1 MSNWFECKVK
11 YQKVDEN
18 GKQKGVAE
26 NYMVDAVSFT
36 DAEARIT
43 KELEQ
48 YAGLGEFVV
57 VDEPDVLAKLATAK
71 AHGASLVA
79 NAPLAIVVVADTSKS
94 DVWVEDASIATTL
107 IMLEA
112 ENQGLG
118 ACWVQMHLRGTEDG
132 VSATEN
138 LRKLL
143 NLKPEHEV
151 LAVVAIGYKAEE
163 KPARTDDD
171 LKFEKVHHLTL

>member
-57 VDEPDVLAKLATAK
+57 ASIKTTNYTEIIPNESGDRWFKCKAVFISFDEKSGKERRTSSSMLVQATDVKDAYDVLSK
-71 AHGASLVA
+71 ALSTTMADFTI
-79 NAPLAIVVVADTSKS
+79 PAINESSIMDIFGILHDFDKADGETS
-94 DVWVEDASIATTL
+94 
-107 IMLEA
+107 EA
-112 ENQGLG
+112 
-118 ACWVQMHLRGTEDG
+118 
-132 VSATEN
+132 
-138 LRKLL
+138 
-143 NLKPEHEV
+143 
-151 LAVVAIGYKAEE
+151 
-163 KPARTDDD
+163 
-171 LKFEKVHHLTL
+171 

>member
-43 KELEQ
+43 DELKD

-57 VDEPDVLAKLATAK
+57 ASIKTTNYAEIIPNESGDRWFKCKAVFISFDEKSGKERRTSQTMLVQATDVKDAYDVLSKALSTTMADFTIPAINESSIMDIFGILHDFDKDEPKD
-71 AHGASLVA
+71 
-79 NAPLAIVVVADTSKS
+79 
-94 DVWVEDASIATTL
+94 
-107 IMLEA
+107 
-112 ENQGLG
+112 
-118 ACWVQMHLRGTEDG
+118 
-132 VSATEN
+132 
-138 LRKLL
+138 
-143 NLKPEHEV
+143 
-151 LAVVAIGYKAEE
+151 EE
-163 KPARTDDD
+163 
-171 LKFEKVHHLTL
+171 

>member
-18 GKQKGVAE
+18 GKQKGVTE

-57 VDEPDVLAKLATAK
+57 
-71 AHGASLVA
+71 
-79 NAPLAIVVVADTSKS
+79 
-94 DVWVEDASIATTL
+94 ASIKTTNYTEIIPNESGDRWFKCKAVFISFDEKSGKERRSSSTMLVQATDVKD
-107 IMLEA
+107 A
-112 ENQGLG
+112 Y
-118 ACWVQMHLRGTEDG
+118 
-132 VSATEN
+132 
-138 LRKLL
+138 
-143 NLKPEHEV
+143 EV
-151 LAVVAIGYKAEE
+151 LSKALSTTMADFTIPAINESSIMDIFGILHDFDKADAEE
-163 KPARTDDD
+163 SK
-171 LKFEKVHHLTL
+171 E

>member
-1 MSNWFECKVK
+1 MNNWYECKVK

-57 VDEPDVLAKLATAK
+57 ASIKTANYTEIIPNESGDRWFKCKAVFISYDEKSGKERRSSSNMLVQATDVKDAYEVLSK
-71 AHGASLVA
+71 ALSTS
-79 NAPLAIVVVADTSKS
+79 VADFTIPAINES
-94 DVWVEDASIATTL
+94 SIMDIFGILHDFDKAD
-107 IMLEA
+107 
-112 ENQGLG
+112 
-118 ACWVQMHLRGTEDG
+118 TE
-132 VSATEN
+132 
-138 LRKLL
+138 
-143 NLKPEHEV
+143 
-151 LAVVAIGYKAEE
+151 
-163 KPARTDDD
+163 
-171 LKFEKVHHLTL
+171 

>member
-57 VDEPDVLAKLATAK
+57 ASIKTTNYTEIIPNESGDRWFKCKAVFISFDEKSGKERRSSSNMLVQATDVKDAYDVLSK
-71 AHGASLVA
+71 ALSTTMADFTI
-79 NAPLAIVVVADTSKS
+79 PAINES
-94 DVWVEDASIATTL
+94 SIMDIFGIL
-107 IMLEA
+107 HDFDKE
-112 ENQGLG
+112 E
-118 ACWVQMHLRGTEDG
+118 TE
-132 VSATEN
+132 E
-138 LRKLL
+138 
-143 NLKPEHEV
+143 
-151 LAVVAIGYKAEE
+151 
-163 KPARTDDD
+163 
-171 LKFEKVHHLTL
+171 

>member
-57 VDEPDVLAKLATAK
+57 ASIKTTNYTEIIPNESGDRWFKCKAVFISFDEKSGKERRSSSTMLVQATDVKDAYDVLSK
-71 AHGASLVA
+71 ALSTTMADFTI
-79 NAPLAIVVVADTSKS
+79 PAINESSIMDIFGILHDFDKADGETN
-94 DVWVEDASIATTL
+94 
-107 IMLEA
+107 EA
-112 ENQGLG
+112 
-118 ACWVQMHLRGTEDG
+118 
-132 VSATEN
+132 
-138 LRKLL
+138 
-143 NLKPEHEV
+143 
-151 LAVVAIGYKAEE
+151 
-163 KPARTDDD
+163 
-171 LKFEKVHHLTL
+171 

>member
-57 VDEPDVLAKLATAK
+57 ASIKTTNYTEIIPNESGDRWFKCKAVFISFDEKSGKERRSSSTMLVQATDVKDAYDVLSK
-71 AHGASLVA
+71 ALSTTMADFTI
-79 NAPLAIVVVADTSKS
+79 PAINES
-94 DVWVEDASIATTL
+94 SIMDIFSIL
-107 IMLEA
+107 HDFDKE
-112 ENQGLG
+112 E
-118 ACWVQMHLRGTEDG
+118 TE
-132 VSATEN
+132 E
-138 LRKLL
+138 
-143 NLKPEHEV
+143 
-151 LAVVAIGYKAEE
+151 
-163 KPARTDDD
+163 
-171 LKFEKVHHLTL
+171 

>member
-57 VDEPDVLAKLATAK
+57 ASIKTTNYTEIIPNESGDRWFKCKAVFISFDEKSGKERRTSQTMLVQATDVKDAYDVLSKALSTTMADFTIPAINESSIMDIFGILHDFDKDEPKD
-71 AHGASLVA
+71 
-79 NAPLAIVVVADTSKS
+79 
-94 DVWVEDASIATTL
+94 
-107 IMLEA
+107 
-112 ENQGLG
+112 
-118 ACWVQMHLRGTEDG
+118 
-132 VSATEN
+132 
-138 LRKLL
+138 
-143 NLKPEHEV
+143 
-151 LAVVAIGYKAEE
+151 EE
-163 KPARTDDD
+163 
-171 LKFEKVHHLTL
+171 

>member
-57 VDEPDVLAKLATAK
+57 ASIKTTNYTEIIPNESGDRWFKCKSVFISFDEKSGKERRSSSTMLVQATDVKDAYEVLSK
-71 AHGASLVA
+71 ALSTTMADFTI
-79 NAPLAIVVVADTSKS
+79 PAINESSIMDIFGILHDFDKADGETSK
-94 DVWVEDASIATTL
+94 A
-107 IMLEA
+107 
-112 ENQGLG
+112 
-118 ACWVQMHLRGTEDG
+118 
-132 VSATEN
+132 
-138 LRKLL
+138 
-143 NLKPEHEV
+143 
-151 LAVVAIGYKAEE
+151 
-163 KPARTDDD
+163 
-171 LKFEKVHHLTL
+171 

>member
-1 MSNWFECKVK
+1 MAVLKTKKMSNWFECKVK

-57 VDEPDVLAKLATAK
+57 ASIKTTNYTEIIPNESGDRWFKCKAVFISFDEKSGKERRSSSTMLVQATDVKDAYDVLSK
-71 AHGASLVA
+71 ALS
-79 NAPLAIVVVADTSKS
+79 T
-94 DVWVEDASIATTL
+94 SIADFTIPAINESS
-107 IMLEA
+107 IMDIFGILHDFDKE
-112 ENQGLG
+112 
-118 ACWVQMHLRGTEDG
+118 VTE
-132 VSATEN
+132 E
-138 LRKLL
+138 
-143 NLKPEHEV
+143 
-151 LAVVAIGYKAEE
+151 
-163 KPARTDDD
+163 
-171 LKFEKVHHLTL
+171 

>member
-57 VDEPDVLAKLATAK
+57 ASIKTANYTEIIPNESGDRWFKCKAVFISYDEKSGKERRSSSNMLVQATDVKDAYEVLSK
-71 AHGASLVA
+71 ALSTS
-79 NAPLAIVVVADTSKS
+79 VADFTIPAINES
-94 DVWVEDASIATTL
+94 SIMDIFGILHDFDKA
-107 IMLEA
+107 
-112 ENQGLG
+112 
-118 ACWVQMHLRGTEDG
+118 D
-132 VSATEN
+132 
-138 LRKLL
+138 
-143 NLKPEHEV
+143 
-151 LAVVAIGYKAEE
+151 AEE
-163 KPARTDDD
+163 KN
-171 LKFEKVHHLTL
+171 EE

>member
-57 VDEPDVLAKLATAK
+57 ASIKTTNYTEIIPNESGDRWFKCKAVFISFDEKSGKERRTSSSILVQATDVKDAYEVLSK
-71 AHGASLVA
+71 ALSTTMADFTI
-79 NAPLAIVVVADTSKS
+79 PAINESSIMDIFGILHDFDKADTEGK
-94 DVWVEDASIATTL
+94 
-107 IMLEA
+107 
-112 ENQGLG
+112 
-118 ACWVQMHLRGTEDG
+118 TE
-132 VSATEN
+132 E
-138 LRKLL
+138 
-143 NLKPEHEV
+143 
-151 LAVVAIGYKAEE
+151 
-163 KPARTDDD
+163 
-171 LKFEKVHHLTL
+171 

>member
-57 VDEPDVLAKLATAK
+57 ASIKTTNYTEIIPNESGDRWFKCKAVFISFDEKSGKERRSSSTMLVQATDVKDAYDVLSK
-71 AHGASLVA
+71 ALSTTMADFTI
-79 NAPLAIVVVADTSKS
+79 PAINESSIMDIFGILHDFDKADGETS
-94 DVWVEDASIATTL
+94 
-107 IMLEA
+107 EA
-112 ENQGLG
+112 
-118 ACWVQMHLRGTEDG
+118 
-132 VSATEN
+132 
-138 LRKLL
+138 
-143 NLKPEHEV
+143 
-151 LAVVAIGYKAEE
+151 
-163 KPARTDDD
+163 
-171 LKFEKVHHLTL
+171 

>member
-57 VDEPDVLAKLATAK
+57 ASIKTTNYTEIIPNESGDRWFKCKAVFISFDEKSGKERRSSSNMLVQATDVKDAYDVLSK
-71 AHGASLVA
+71 ALSTTMADFTI
-79 NAPLAIVVVADTSKS
+79 PAINESSIMDIFGILHDFDKADGETS
-94 DVWVEDASIATTL
+94 
-107 IMLEA
+107 EA
-112 ENQGLG
+112 
-118 ACWVQMHLRGTEDG
+118 
-132 VSATEN
+132 
-138 LRKLL
+138 
-143 NLKPEHEV
+143 
-151 LAVVAIGYKAEE
+151 
-163 KPARTDDD
+163 
-171 LKFEKVHHLTL
+171 